1 MEYNVTCQN
10 LTGKKSLNKNQ
21 KRKEINLTFFGS
33 CGFQSAG
40 NLV

>member
-21 KRKEINLTFFGS
+21 KRKEKKLNFFLAVVD
-33 CGFQSAG
+33 F
-40 NLV
+40 